1 MHGACYHC
9 CPLALFLVN
18 LEAANLIVHFS
29 KSGKMSIIMQ
39 ILVEMR
45 RLDMSYASWCDKLG
59 LSFSTAIEPVVEED
73 PCNPNPCGPYSNP
86 PRNNGNRCDCS
97 CQAGMIGQ
105 PPNCRPE
112 CQLNSDCPMEL
123 ACRAQKCVDPCPG
136 LCGQNANCRVRNH
149 IPLCVC
155 NQGFIGD
162 PFASCYR
169 PTSKFLKPAANI

>member
-1 MHGACYHC
+1 MT
-9 CPLALFLVN
+9 
-18 LEAANLIVHFS
+18 
-29 KSGKMSIIMQ
+29 
-39 ILVEMR
+39 
-45 RLDMSYASWCDKLG
+45 SY
-59 LSFSTAIEPVVEED
+59 SFSAIEPVVQED

-86 PRNNGNRCDCS
+86 PRNNGDRCDCS

-112 CQLNSDCPMEL
+112 CQLNADCPSEL
-123 ACRAQKCVDPCPG
+123 ACRNQKCVDPCPG
-136 LCGQNANCRVRNH
+136 LCGTNANCRVRNH

-169 PTSKFLKPAANI
+169 PTSKFGKQQIVLYFFVFSNCPTSRGDPAMQPLTLWEKCRVL